1 MKERRLNGGATDC
14 DAAVL
19 VSTPAPPQPTAHFSY
34 LLGRYTWDGREL
46 CVVWPLWDGKELC
59 VVWPLWDDRGTKH
72 TNTKRLYKNTGI
84 K

>member
-1 MKERRLNGGATDC
+1 MKERRLNVGATDC

-19 VSTPAPPQPTAHFSY
+19 VLNPAPPQPTAHSSR
-34 LLGRYTWDGREL
+34 LLGRYTWDGR
-46 CVVWPLWDGKELC
+46 ELC